1 MTKKTYLIAK
11 GKKTKSD
18 NKYVIQELKSYI
30 ISQIESVVSIFRLTN
45 FFDIYSNLKIN
56 FL

>member
-11 GKKTKSD
+11 GKKAKRD
-18 NKYVIQELKSYI
+18 NKYVIQELNSDI

-45 FFDIYSNLKIN
+45 FFEIYSNLKNN